1 MTGRLEK
8 DWGTERSRNGNDYS
22 PVNEKQQNLSRL
34 DCHINYPAYKKNQP
48 SLPICWVRLCYG
60 QYVGVRSVGGG
71 GGVPPNSEAGLPY
84 NMTL

>member
-8 DWGTERSRNGNDYS
+8 EEVIGGTERSRNGNDYS

-34 DCHINYPAYKKNQP
+34 DCHINYPAYNKNQH

-60 QYVGVRSVGGG
+60 QQRVGGG
-71 GGVPPNSEAGLPY
+71 GWGGGVPLI
-84 NMTL
+84 